1 MIVLLGQAGQLHR
14 LIMLAAVA
22 AGWTAKEIPDETGR
36 LAVVTGA
43 NSGLGIVVAEQLAR
57 AGADVILACRDPG
70 RGQAAAERIAGRVP
84 GGRVETRRLDLADL
98 GSVRAFAGRL
108 RAESRPV
115 DLLVNNAGVMAP
127 PRRLT
132 VDGFELQLATN
143 HLGHFALTGLL
154 LDRLLA
160 APAGR
165 VVTVS
170 SLLHRIGRIDFDDLQ
185 SAGDYRRWRS
195 YGQSK
200 LANLLFAFELDRRI
214 RRADAVLESIAAH
227 PGFAKTNLQ
236 SASVG
241 RLAAIAF
248 KPANLLFAQSA
259 AAGALPIL
267 CAATADLPSG
277 SYIGPDG
284 PGERRGYPRVVAAT
298 AAAHDEPTAE
308 RLWDVSEELTGVS
321 FDLRPVQIPG

>member
-1 MIVLLGQAGQLHR
+1 VT
-14 LIMLAAVA
+14 
-22 AGWTAKEIPDETGR
+22 AGWSAKEIPGQAER

-43 NSGLGIVVAEQLAR
+43 NSGLGMIVAQELAR
-57 AGADVILACRDPG
+57 AGASVILACRDLE
-70 RGQAAAERIAGRVP
+70 RGAAALATIATRVP
-84 GGRVETRRLDLADL
+84 DAQVETRRLDLADL
-98 GSVRAFAGRL
+98 ASVREFAGHL
-108 RAESRPV
+108 ASEVRPV

-132 VDGFELQLATN
+132 PDGFESQLATN

-154 LDRLLA
+154 LDSLLA

-170 SLLHRIGRIDFDDLQ
+170 SLLHRIGRIDFDDLHG
-185 SAGDYRRWRS
+185 AGHYRRGRA

-200 LANLLFAFELDRRI
+200 LANLLFAFELDRRA
-214 RRADAVLESIAAH
+214 RAAGSGLASLAAH
-227 PGFAKTNLQ
+227 PGFAHSNLQ

-241 RLAAIAF
+241 RLTRVLLA
-248 KPANLLFAQSA
+248 PTNLLFAQST

-277 SYIGPDG
+277 SYVGPDG
-284 PGERRGYPRVVAAT
+284 PGERRGYPRLVGAAP
-298 AAAHDEPTAE
+298 AAHDERIAE
-308 RLWDVSEELTGVS
+308 RLWTVSEKLTGVS
-321 FDLRPVQIPG
+321 FEFSRTPIS